1 MKSEQYKAMRLT
13 RKLNQWKAK
22 LDSAASAE
30 IGECLKMIRLYE
42 DALLALDL

>member
-1 MKSEQYKAMRLT
+1 MKSDQYKAMRLT
-13 RKLNQWKAK
+13 RKLNQWKERLVRART
-22 LDSAASAE
+22 AE

>member
-13 RKLNQWKAK
+13 RKLNQWKERLAR
-22 LDSAASAE
+22 ASTAE

-42 DALLALDL
+42 AALLSMDL

>member
-13 RKLNQWKAK
+13 RKLNQWKER
-22 LDSAASAE
+22 LDKASSAE